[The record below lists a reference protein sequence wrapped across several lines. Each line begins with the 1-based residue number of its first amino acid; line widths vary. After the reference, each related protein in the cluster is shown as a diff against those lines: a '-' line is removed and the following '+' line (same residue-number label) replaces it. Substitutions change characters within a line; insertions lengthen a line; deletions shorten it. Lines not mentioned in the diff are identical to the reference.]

1 MIPTSRQTLKDYCL
15 RALGFPVIEL
25 NLDDDQIDDRI
36 DQAID
41 MFQRY
46 HFDGVNK
53 IYVSHTVTQDDITN
67 KYLNLGND
75 PIGSSIISITRI
87 FTLSTNAVN
96 SAATKGFNIFDIN
109 YQIRLNELYDFSSA
123 DYVYFELANQ
133 HIRTLE
139 MLFIGEVP
147 IRYNRYDTDSNNK
160 NRLWLDVDWGG
171 KVQLGNYIIFEA
183 YAILGED
190 NQKFWNDS
198 WLKKYATTLIKEQW
212 GNNLSKFQGVQL
224 PGGITLNGQ
233 QIKEE
238 ASAEKLRLEQELKDE
253 WSAPPM
259 WEIG

>member
-1 MIPTSRQTLKDYCL
+1 M
-15 RALGFPVIEL
+15 IEL

-46 HFDGVNK
+46 HFDAVNK
-53 IYVSHTVTQDDITN
+53 IYVSHIVTQDDIKN

-96 SAATKGFNIFDIN
+96 SAATKGFNMFDIN

-147 IRYNRYDTDSNNK
+147 IRYNRYDTDSANK
-160 NRLWLDVDWGG
+160 ARLWLDVDWGG
-171 KVQLGNYIIFEA
+171 KVQLGNYIVMEA
-183 YAILGED
+183 YAIFGED
-190 NQKFWNDS
+190 NQRFWNDA
-198 WLKKYATTLIKEQW
+198 WLKQYTTTLIKQQW
-212 GNNLSKFQGVQL
+212 GVNLKKFSGVQL

-233 QIKEE
+233 QTYDE
-238 ASAEKLRLEQELKDE
+238 ATAEKQRLEIELRDTYE
-253 WSAPPM
+253 MPCS